1 MRNYAY
7 VAVAALAVILS
18 AGAQAG
24 DWWTGADSPSQSDAA
39 PDLHNTGSYAT
50 LAGKW
55 TLRMDGNDT
64 VCDLTLKPE
73 KFVATYG
80 ASTSIGC
87 PDSLFGVSSW
97 QFLGDQIRLVAVGG
111 RILAR
116 LHPAQPGWRGTTA
129 DGIAIFISR
138 S

>member
-1 MRNYAY
+1 MRNYAC
-7 VAVAALAVILS
+7 VAAAALAVILS

-24 DWWTGADSPSQSDAA
+24 DWFGSDSPSQSDAA
-39 PDLHNTGSYAT
+39 PDTRRADDYAT

-55 TLRMDGNDT
+55 TLRIEGDDH

-116 LHPAQPGWRGTTA
+116 LHPAQRGWRGTTA
-129 DGIAIFISR
+129 DGVAIFISR